1 MHVKNGANQNMSNHK
16 LTGAK
21 CQLIR
26 RFWLEIM
33 KVLYGEKRILRNT
46 KTIKSILGLAVEH
59 RGPEQE
65 WLSGIMQN
73 WQRTVNNSGVQYFAG
88 WIL

>member
-1 MHVKNGANQNMSNHK
+1 M
-16 LTGAK
+16 
-21 CQLIR
+21 IR

-73 WQRTVNNSGVQYFAG
+73 WQRTVNNDERKIFSESKTY
-88 WIL
+88 

>member
-1 MHVKNGANQNMSNHK
+1 MHVKNGVNLNMSNHK

-21 CQLIR
+21 FQLIR

-65 WLSGIMQN
+65 WLSGNMQN
-73 WQRTVNNSGVQYFAG
+73 WQRRVNNDE
-88 WIL
+88 